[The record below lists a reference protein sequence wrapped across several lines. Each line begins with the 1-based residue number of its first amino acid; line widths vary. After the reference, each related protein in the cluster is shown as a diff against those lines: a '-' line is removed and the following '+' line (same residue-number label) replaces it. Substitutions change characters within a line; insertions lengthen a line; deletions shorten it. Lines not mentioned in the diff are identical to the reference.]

1 MIADLESG
9 FSMLPAN
16 DTLPAD
22 ATPEQKLDALERL
35 LKSYGRIAIGFSG
48 GVDSTFLAAVCS
60 RTMPKDTLL
69 VHLTTPFIGTPEQS
83 SFEDS
88 VEGHDA
94 PALNLPVLNL
104 SINQLDVPEVVPND
118 ENRCYYCKRAGFT
131 AITNH
136 ARSLGFKIV
145 IDGSNASDVGDYRPG
160 MRAVDE
166 LGVHSPLQEVGF
178 TKDEER
184 EFLRQ
189 WGFPVWNM
197 PSGACLATRIP
208 TGEPLSL
215 EKVNLVR
222 ACEDYLHELGLV
234 QVRARLIGGC
244 LHLEAA
250 PDDIKKLAA
259 LGGTPGDTEGGTFLP
274 ELIEA
279 KLRELGCGH
288 ISHEVKPYVHGNMN
302 A

>member
-1 MIADLESG
+1 
-9 FSMLPAN
+9 MLPAH
-16 DTLPAD
+16 DALSAD
-22 ATPEQKLDALERL
+22 ATPEQKLAALERL
-35 LKSYGRIAIGFSG
+35 LKSYGRVAIGFSG

-60 RTMPKDTLL
+60 RIMPTSTLL
-69 VHLTTPFIGTPEQS
+69 VHLTTPFIGTPEQD
-83 SFEDS
+83 SFK
-88 VEGHDA
+88 DA
-94 PALNLPVLNL
+94 VDGTDGPTLGLPVLNL

-118 ENRCYYCKRAGFT
+118 ADRCYWCKRAGFT
-131 AITNH
+131 AIINH
-136 ARSLGFKIV
+136 AHSLGFRIV

-184 EFLRQ
+184 EFLRA

-208 TGEPLSL
+208 TGEPLTL
-215 EKVNLVR
+215 EKVDLVR
-222 ACEDYLHELGLV
+222 ACEDYLHGLGLA
-234 QVRARLIGGC
+234 QVRARFIVGC

-250 PDDIKKLAA
+250 PDDIAKLAA
-259 LGGTPGDTEGGTFLP
+259 LGGTVVSPTSTTTLP
-274 ELIEA
+274 ASVER

-288 ISHEVKPYVHGNMN
+288 ISPEVKPYIHGHMN

>member
-1 MIADLESG
+1 MIPDVPTTPS
-9 FSMLPAN
+9 
-16 DTLPAD
+16 
-22 ATPEQKLDALERL
+22 TPEQKLDALERL
-35 LKSYGRIAIGFSG
+35 LKSYGRVAIGFSG
-48 GVDSTFLAAVCS
+48 GVDSTFLAAVCA
-60 RTMPKDTLL
+60 RTIPNDTLL

-83 SFEDS
+83 SFESAIDAT
-88 VEGHDA
+88 DA

-118 ENRCYYCKRAGFT
+118 ADRCYWCKRAGFT

-136 ARSLGFKIV
+136 AHALGFTTV
-145 IDGSNASDVGDYRPG
+145 IDGSNASDEGDYRPG

-166 LGVHSPLQEVGF
+166 LGVRSPLQEVGF

-184 EFLRQ
+184 ELLRA

-215 EKVNLVR
+215 EKVDLVR
-222 ACEDYLHELGLV
+222 ACEDYLHELGLI

-250 PDDIKKLAA
+250 PADIEKLAA
-259 LGGTPGDTEGGTFLP
+259 LGSASVDPQGATTLPGTV
-274 ELIEA
+274 EA

-288 ISHEVKPYVHGNMN
+288 ISPEVKPYIHGHMN

>member
-1 MIADLESG
+1 
-9 FSMLPAN
+9 MLPAN
-16 DTLPAD
+16 DTLPKD
-22 ATPEQKLDALERL
+22 GTPEQKLAALERL
-35 LKSYGRIAIGFSG
+35 LKSYGRVAIGFSG

-60 RTMPKDTLL
+60 RIMPTDTLL

-83 SFEDS
+83 SFEGS
-88 VEGHDA
+88 VEGTDG
-94 PALNLPVLNL
+94 PALSLPVLNL

-118 ENRCYYCKRAGFT
+118 ADRCYYCKRAGFT

-136 ARSLGFKIV
+136 AHALGFKIV
-145 IDGSNASDVGDYRPG
+145 IDGSNASDAGDYRPG

-166 LGVHSPLQEVGF
+166 LGVRSPLQEVGF

-184 EFLRQ
+184 TFLHE

-250 PDDIKKLAA
+250 PEDIEKLAA
-259 LGGTPGDTEGGTFLP
+259 LGGASVDAEGATDLPGSV
-274 ELIEA
+274 EA
-279 KLRELGCGH
+279 KLRELGCEN
-288 ISHEVKPYVHGNMN
+288 ISREVKPYIHGHMN

>member
-1 MIADLESG
+1 MISVIPT
-9 FSMLPAN
+9 SS
-16 DTLPAD
+16 T
-22 ATPEQKLDALERL
+22 TPEEKLSALEHL
-35 LKSYGRIAIGFSG
+35 LESYGRVAIGFSG

-60 RTMPKDTLL
+60 RTMPTDTLL

-83 SFEDS
+83 SFEGS
-88 VEGHDA
+88 VEGGGG

-136 ARSLGFKIV
+136 AHALGFPIV
-145 IDGSNASDVGDYRPG
+145 IDGSNASDIGDYRPG
-160 MRAVDE
+160 MRAVEE
-166 LGVHSPLQEVGF
+166 LGVRSPLQEVGF

-222 ACEDYLHELGLV
+222 ACEDYLHELGLI

-250 PDDIKKLAA
+250 PADLEKLAA
-259 LGGTPGDTEGGTFLP
+259 LDGTPGDIESGTLLP
-274 ELIEA
+274 ESVEA
-279 KLRELGCGH
+279 KLRELGCTT

-302 A
+302 L